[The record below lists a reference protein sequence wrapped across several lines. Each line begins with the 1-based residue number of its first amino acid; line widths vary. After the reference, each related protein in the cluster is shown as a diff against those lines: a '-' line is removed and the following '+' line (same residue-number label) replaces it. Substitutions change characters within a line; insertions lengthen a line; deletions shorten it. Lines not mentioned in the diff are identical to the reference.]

1 MGLVTL
7 PKFNIRKVKADFK
20 DGLKKLSSGGFKNI
34 FNGIDQLGIKQG
46 VDRLGIDK
54 FVTQC
59 ALLAAGSGAV
69 TGLGGVTTMLIGVPV
84 DFINLVTQQ
93 FRVTMAIAYHQTGH
107 YSINFEDL
115 FKMVASSLKVDTGM
129 SVSKSVMEQVAE
141 KLLLS
146 VGTKTAERLV
156 PLVGAAIGGTVN
168 YLFIKRVAASLL
180 PPTGNNKP
188 KVVTR
193 G

>member
-7 PKFNIRKVKADFK
+7 PKFNIRKVKSDFK
-20 DGLKKLSSGGFKNI
+20 DGLKKLSAGGFKNI

-54 FVTQC
+54 FITQC
-59 ALLAAGSGAV
+59 ALLAAGTGAV
-69 TGLGGVTTMLIGVPV
+69 TGLGGITTMLIGVPV
-84 DFINLVTQQ
+84 DFVNLVTQQ
-93 FRVTMAIAYHQTGH
+93 FRVTMAIAYHQTGD
-107 YSINFEDL
+107 YSIKFDDL

-129 SVSKSVMEQVAE
+129 SISKNVMEQVAE
-141 KLLLS
+141 KLLLG

-168 YLFIKRVAASLL
+168 YLFIKKVAANLL
-180 PPTGNNKP
+180 PPSSRTKT
-188 KVVTR
+188 KVVVR

>member
-7 PKFNIRKVKADFK
+7 PKFNFRKVKSDFK
-20 DGLKKLSSGGFKNI
+20 DGFKKLSSGGFKSI

-54 FVTQC
+54 FITQC

-69 TGLGGVTTMLIGVPV
+69 SGLGGITTMLIGVPV
-84 DFINLVTQQ
+84 DFVNLVTQQ
-93 FRVTMAIAYHQTGH
+93 FRVTMAIAYHKTGH
-107 YSINFEDL
+107 YTINFEDL

-129 SVSKSVMEQVAE
+129 SISKNVMEQVAE

-146 VGTKTAERLV
+146 VGTKTAERLI

-180 PPTGNNKP
+180 PPATDK
-188 KVVTR
+188 KTIIVTQ

>member
-7 PKFNIRKVKADFK
+7 PKFNIRKVKSDFK
-20 DGLKKLSSGGFKNI
+20 DGFKKLSSGGFKNI

-54 FVTQC
+54 FITQC

-69 TGLGGVTTMLIGVPV
+69 TGLGGITTLLIGVPV
-84 DFINLVTQQ
+84 DFVNLVTQQ
-93 FRVTMAIAYHQTGH
+93 FRVTMAIAYHQTGD
-107 YSINFEDL
+107 YTINFEDL

-129 SVSKSVMEQVAE
+129 SISKNVMEQVAE

-180 PPTGNNKP
+180 PPAKDNKP
-188 KVVTR
+188 KVVAR

>member
-7 PKFNIRKVKADFK
+7 PKFNIRKVKSDFK
-20 DGLKKLSSGGFKNI
+20 DGLKKLSAGGFKNI

-54 FVTQC
+54 FITQC

-69 TGLGGVTTMLIGVPV
+69 TGLGGITTMLIGVPV
-84 DFINLVTQQ
+84 DFVNLVTQQ
-93 FRVTMAIAYHQTGH
+93 FRVTMAIAYHQTGD
-107 YSINFEDL
+107 YSIKFDDL

-129 SVSKSVMEQVAE
+129 SISKNVMEQVAE
-141 KLLLS
+141 KLLLG

-168 YLFIKRVAASLL
+168 YLFIKKVATNLL
-180 PPTGNNKP
+180 PPSSRNKA
-188 KVVTR
+188 KVVVR